1 MSWWGQNKSKKSTK
15 KGDLSISDQVLKNEN
30 LSSDFILSVMEDG
43 VVMVGKDK
51 IVHLFNPAAS
61 HITGWPAGQ
70 ALGLN
75 FNSVLF
81 LVDEHGQAY
90 LPQLHPISKSLQDNS
105 SVRDDKAWL
114 VTRSGRRIA
123 VSIIVSPISD
133 SSGKMSTGVVGVFR
147 DVTKEKEEEAKRS
160 EFISTASHEM
170 RTPIAAI
177 EGYLALALNNKIC
190 KIDENAHKYLVK
202 ADASTQHLGAL
213 FQDLLT
219 SSKAED
225 GRLTSYPAA
234 VEIGEALEQ
243 VVDGAQF
250 SAKQKGLEL
259 HFVVSNNN
267 DVSGGKVIRPL
278 YYAFVDPNRIREVF
292 QNLVDN
298 AVKYTMEGSI
308 NVKLTGD
315 NKVIQ
320 IQTEDTGPGISSEDI
335 PHLFQ
340 KFYRVDNSMTR
351 TVGGTGLGLFICKRI
366 VEMSS
371 GRIWAESELNKGST
385 FFVNLPRLTAEQAL
399 QAQREK
405 SELISPIV

>member
-1 MSWWGQNKSKKSTK
+1 MKWWGSKHGKRSTK
-15 KGDLSISDQVLKNEN
+15 QGDLTISDQVLKNEH

-51 IVHLFNPAAS
+51 TIHLFNPAAS
-61 HITGWPAGQ
+61 HITGWSAGQ
-70 ALGLN
+70 ALGLD
-75 FNSVLF
+75 FGSVLP

-90 LPQLHPISKSLQDNS
+90 PPQGHPIAKSLRDNS
-105 SVRDDKAWL
+105 SVRDNKAWL

-123 VSIIVSPISD
+123 ISLIVSPIRD
-133 SSGKMSTGVVGVFR
+133 ETGKTSTGIVGVFR
-147 DVTKEKEEEAKRS
+147 DVTKEKEEEAQRS
-160 EFISTASHEM
+160 DFISTASHEM

-190 KIDENAHKYLVK
+190 KIDENARKYLVK
-202 ADASTQHLGAL
+202 ADTSTQHLGAL

-234 VEIGEALEQ
+234 TEIGEALEQ
-243 VVDGAQF
+243 VVDGARF
-250 SAKQKGLEL
+250 GAKQKGLEL
-259 HFVVSNNN
+259 HFIVSNNS
-267 DVSGGKVIRPL
+267 DVSGEKVLRPL

-298 AVKYTMEGSI
+298 AIKYTMTGGI

-315 NKVIQ
+315 NLVIQ
-320 IQTEDTGPGISSEDI
+320 IQVGDTGPGIAPEDI

-371 GRIWAESELNKGST
+371 GRIWAESELDKGTT

-399 QAQREK
+399 KAQREK
-405 SELISPIV
+405 SQLISPIA